1 MYNKKIVFF
10 RNLNNK
16 TFKSSVDV
24 DDEDAQG
31 GNPIK

>member
-1 MYNKKIVFF
+1 MKMYNKKIVFF

-24 DDEDAQG
+24 DDEDA
-31 GNPIK
+31 